1 MMQLRLVI
9 LLLWFGYL
17 DNDVGY
23 IENRNII
30 YLKVFLL
37 QGCVGNLGAKFN
49 S

>member
-23 IENRNII
+23 IEIGI
-30 YLKVFLL
+30 SFILIFSYYKV
-37 QGCVGNLGAKFN
+37 A
-49 S
+49 